1 MRVFITV
8 LVLIFS
14 LQSWTKAD
22 DIRDFEI
29 EGMSIGDSLLDYMSE
44 EKIKTGIKK
53 NRYLYEYTTDEFGEV
68 YKYDG
73 LQTYFMTSFFVKPED
88 KNFIIYAIYGTLP
101 HENNIN
107 NCYQKMNE
115 ISKEFIIT
123 FKSAKKLDQN
133 YNHPVDPSGR
143 SKVKKTYFLFNNGD
157 EIEIM
162 CIDFEE
168 NLRLKN
174 NLINGLSIAILRKE
188 FVDWL
193 VKRIN

>member
-1 MRVFITV
+1 MKKPLIIFVLFFSSSVF
-8 LVLIFS
+8 
-14 LQSWTKAD
+14 AD
-22 DIRDFEI
+22 DISDFQI
-29 EGMSIGDSLLDYMSE
+29 EGMSVGDSLLDYFSE
-44 EKIKTGIKK
+44 KEIIDEIEINK
-53 NRYLYEYTTDEFGEV
+53 YMYEYTTDEFGEV

-73 LQTYFMTSFFVKPED
+73 LQTYFMTSFFVKSED

-133 YNHPVDPSGR
+133 YNHPVDSSGR

-157 EIEIM
+157 VIEIM
-162 CIDFEE
+162 CLDFEE

-174 NLINGLSIAILRKE
+174 NWSDGLNISIGRKE
-188 FVDWL
+188 FNDWL
-193 VKRIN
+193 AKRIN

>member
-1 MRVFITV
+1 MKTLLTLFV
-8 LVLIFS
+8 LFFSSSVL
-14 LQSWTKAD
+14 AE
-22 DIRDFEI
+22 DISDFEI
-29 EGMSIGDSLLDYMSE
+29 EGISIGDSLLDYFSE
-44 EKIKTGIKK
+44 KEIIDEIEINK
-53 NRYLYEYTTDEFGEV
+53 YMYEYTTDEFGEV
-68 YKYDG
+68 YKYYG
-73 LQTYFMTSFFVKPED
+73 LQTYFNISFFVKPED

-115 ISKEFIIT
+115 ISKEFIII

-143 SKVKKTYFLFNNGD
+143 SKVKTTYFLFDNGD
-157 EIEIM
+157 EIDIM

-174 NLINGLSIAILRKE
+174 NWSDGLNISIGRKE
-188 FVDWL
+188 FNDWL
-193 VKRIN
+193 KKRIN

>member
-1 MRVFITV
+1 MKSFFT
-8 LVLIFS
+8 LFLILFFS
-14 LQSWTKAD
+14 SSVVAD
-22 DIRDFEI
+22 DISDFEI
-29 EGMSIGDSLLDYMSE
+29 EGISIGDSLLDYFSE
-44 EKIKTGIKK
+44 KEIIDEIKINK
-53 NRYLYEYTTDEFGEV
+53 YMYEYTTAEFGEV

-73 LQTYFMTSFFVKPED
+73 LQTYFNISFFVKPED

-115 ISKEFIIT
+115 ISKEFIII
-123 FKSAKKLDQN
+123 FKSAKKFDQN

-143 SKVKKTYFLFNNGD
+143 SKVKTSYFMFNNGD
-157 EIEIM
+157 EIDIM

-174 NLINGLSIAILRKE
+174 NWSDGLSISIGRKE
-188 FVDWL
+188 FNDWL
-193 VKRIN
+193 KKRIN

>member
-1 MRVFITV
+1 MKTLLTLFVLFFSSSVF
-8 LVLIFS
+8 
-14 LQSWTKAD
+14 AE
-22 DIRDFEI
+22 DISDFQI
-29 EGMSIGDSLLDYMSE
+29 EGMSVGDSLLDYFSE
-44 EKIKTGIKK
+44 KEIIDEIEINK
-53 NRYLYEYTTDEFGEV
+53 YMYEYTTDEFGEV

-115 ISKEFIIT
+115 TSKEFIIT

-133 YNHPVDPSGR
+133 YNHPLDPSGR

-157 EIEIM
+157 AIEITCM
-162 CIDFEE
+162 DFEE

-174 NLINGLSIAILRKE
+174 NWINGLDISIVRKE
-188 FVDWL
+188 FYDWL
-193 VKRIN
+193 KKRIN

>member
-1 MRVFITV
+1 MKKSLII
-8 LVLIFS
+8 LVLFFS
-14 LQSWTKAD
+14 SSVFAEE
-22 DIRDFEI
+22 ISDFQI
-29 EGMSIGDSLLDYMSE
+29 EGISIGDSLLDYFSE
-44 EKIKTGIKK
+44 KEIIDEIEINK
-53 NRYLYEYTTDEFGEV
+53 YMYEYTTDEFGEV

-73 LQTYFMTSFFVKPED
+73 LRTYFMTSFFVKPED

-115 ISKEFIIT
+115 ISKEFIIKY
-123 FKSAKKLDQN
+123 KSAKKIDQN
-133 YNHPVDPSGR
+133 LIHPVDPSGR

-157 EIEIM
+157 IIEIT

-174 NLINGLSIAILRKE
+174 KWIDGLDISIGRKE
-188 FVDWL
+188 FNDWL
-193 VKRIN
+193 KKRIN

>member
-1 MRVFITV
+1 MKSFFT
-8 LVLIFS
+8 LFLILFFS
-14 LQSWTKAD
+14 SSVVAD
-22 DIRDFEI
+22 DISDFEI
-29 EGMSIGDSLLDYMSE
+29 EGISIGNSLLDYFSE
-44 EKIKTGIKK
+44 KEIIDEIKINK
-53 NRYLYEYTTDEFGEV
+53 YMYEYTTAEFGEV

-115 ISKEFIIT
+115 ISKEFIII
-123 FKSAKKLDQN
+123 FKSAKQLDQN

-143 SKVKKTYFLFNNGD
+143 SKVKTSYFMFNNGD
-157 EIEIM
+157 EIDIM

-174 NLINGLSIAILRKE
+174 NWSDGLSISIGRKE
-188 FVDWL
+188 FNDWL
-193 VKRIN
+193 KKRIN

>member
-1 MRVFITV
+1 MMKTLLTLFVLFFSSSVF
-8 LVLIFS
+8 
-14 LQSWTKAD
+14 AE
-22 DIRDFEI
+22 DISDFQI
-29 EGMSIGDSLLDYMSE
+29 EGMSVGDSLLDYFSE
-44 EKIKTGIKK
+44 KEIIDEIEINK
-53 NRYLYEYTTDEFGEV
+53 YMYEYTTDEFGEV

-73 LQTYFMTSFFVKPED
+73 LQTYFNISFFVKPED

-115 ISKEFIIT
+115 ISKEFIII

-162 CIDFEE
+162 CLDFEE

-174 NLINGLSIAILRKE
+174 NWSDGLNISIGRKE
-188 FVDWL
+188 FNDWL
-193 VKRIN
+193 KKRIN

>member
-1 MRVFITV
+1 MKTLLTLFILFFSSSV
-8 LVLIFS
+8 L
-14 LQSWTKAD
+14 AE
-22 DIRDFEI
+22 DISDFEI
-29 EGMSIGDSLLDYMSE
+29 EGISIGDSLLDYFSE
-44 EKIKTGIKK
+44 KEIIDEVEINK
-53 NRYLYEYTTDEFGEV
+53 YMYEYTTDEFGEV

-73 LQTYFMTSFFVKPED
+73 LQTYFNISFFVKPED

-115 ISKEFIIT
+115 ISKEFIII

-133 YNHPVDPSGR
+133 YNHPVDLSGR
-143 SKVKKTYFLFNNGD
+143 SKVKTTYFLFNNGD
-157 EIEIM
+157 EIDIM

-174 NLINGLSIAILRKE
+174 NWSDGLSISIGRKE
-188 FVDWL
+188 FNAWL
-193 VKRIN
+193 KKRIN